1 MPGVVGQTEDNA
13 TATLRSKGFDVDVV
27 TKTVPA
33 GDPNVGRV
41 IAQSPA
47 SGATA
52 DSGSTVR
59 ITVGV
64 AAATTPRRPA
74 PPRPPPVPDMS
85 RVRGAAPI
93 AVGLL
98 GAVLLV
104 GLLGFSSTLNPIDA
118 VLGRGAVVTVP
129 DLQGRPRPGA
139 EADVRSQ
146 GLEPVV
152 RSSYSLT
159 GRRGTV
165 IGQDPAPGSRVR
177 EGSTVTVVISRG
189 ANRVA
194 MPDAVGKPLVDA
206 TGPLEEADVKLTIER
221 VPSETVAAGAGHQPG
236 ARSRRAAH
244 GGGLGF
250 VRGVGGPGRPG
261 RPGGGGRR
269 PGRGGV
275 PGRPGRAG
283 DLRGGPDR
291 RSRRAGRSGDPDRAT
306 GGHRGAAGHRA
317 QGVRVGRPAPG
328 GTPRRSSARP
338 PTRPRERSRPRGSSP
353 T

>member
-1 MPGVVGQTEDNA
+1 
-13 TATLRSKGFDVDVV
+13 
-27 TKTVPA
+27 
-33 GDPNVGRV
+33 
-41 IAQSPA
+41 
-47 SGATA
+47 
-52 DSGSTVR
+52 
-59 ITVGV
+59 
-64 AAATTPRRPA
+64 
-74 PPRPPPVPDMS
+74 MS

-118 VLGRGAVVTVP
+118 ILGRGAVVTVP

-146 GLEPVV
+146 GLEPVF

-206 TGPLEEADVKLTIER
+206 TGPLKEADVKLTIER
-221 VPSETVAAGAGHQPG
+221 VPSETVSDGLVISQEPGPGVLLTGADSASFVVSEGPADRAVPEVAGVALAGAAFQVGQAGLVISEVAPTDDPAVLVGAVIRTEPPAGTVVPRDAGLKVFVSAGPPPVALPALVGTPTGAAQNALQAVGFIPNVIAQGSGSSAGGAVTAQEPPAGTVARPG
-236 ARSRRAAH
+236 TVVTLTVT
-244 GGGLGF
+244 GGG
-250 VRGVGGPGRPG
+250 
-261 RPGGGGRR
+261 
-269 PGRGGV
+269 
-275 PGRPGRAG
+275 
-283 DLRGGPDR
+283 
-291 RSRRAGRSGDPDRAT
+291 
-306 GGHRGAAGHRA
+306 
-317 QGVRVGRPAPG
+317 
-328 GTPRRSSARP
+328 
-338 PTRPRERSRPRGSSP
+338 
-353 T
+353 